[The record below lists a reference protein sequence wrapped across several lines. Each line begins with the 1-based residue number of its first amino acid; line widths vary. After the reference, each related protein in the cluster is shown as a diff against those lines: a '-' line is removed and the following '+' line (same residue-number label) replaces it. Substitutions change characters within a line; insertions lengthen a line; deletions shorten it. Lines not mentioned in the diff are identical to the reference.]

1 MNPSS
6 INILAACVLALF
18 GVAIYGLLVTRNL
31 IKIMIVLQIL
41 VKAAVLG
48 LVVAGKMNGQIN
60 LSQSIAVTV
69 IVADTVVVIV
79 GLALAIQA
87 RQVIGTLDA
96 DALSKFRED

>member
-31 IKIMIVLQIL
+31 IKIMIILQII

-69 IVADTVVVIV
+69 IVADTVVAIV

-87 RQVIGTLDA
+87 RLIIGTLDA

>member
-31 IKIMIVLQIL
+31 IKIMILLQII

-69 IVADTVVVIV
+69 IVADTVVAIV

-87 RQVIGTLDA
+87 RQIIGTLDA
-96 DALSKFRED
+96 NALSKFRED

>member
-31 IKIMIVLQIL
+31 IKIMIVLQII